1 MSLSN
6 QSRRQFLRTAS
17 MASMAGFYVSPF
29 FVELNSLAAMA
40 QGTAGTD
47 YRALVCVYLAGG
59 NDGHGTVI
67 ATDPSS
73 FAAFTSARSGAPGLA
88 YPMSELLPITLQTPQ
103 TGRTF
108 ALNPSLGGV
117 QTLFNAGRAAI
128 VANTGTL
135 IAPAT
140 KTQINANSVPL
151 PDSLFSHFDQ
161 TAAWQAIAANL
172 GSGERVGWGGAV
184 ADAIE
189 AMNLNSNSMFTCI
202 STSGN
207 ALFLSGQD
215 SFQLNVT
222 SAGPIPIYGL
232 QNPPFGVPAA
242 SNPLNSILTADENNL
257 FSQEYE
263 IVINRSMQAQAM
275 LATAMAP
282 AGVGGVANPPQ
293 YLNPMTNMLANNP
306 LATSMQTVAR
316 IIAGRAQLGVTRQIF
331 YVQLGS
337 FDTHNNQAVQHAQ
350 LLTQLGSAFEYFDG
364 LMVGMGLGNNVTSFT
379 ISDFGRTLT
388 SNSNGTDHGWGS
400 HHFVVG
406 GAVNGQNMYGQYP
419 VVGVDQVNDLGA
431 GRLIP
436 TTAVEQY
443 AGTLASWF
451 GLSDSQIRTVFPN
464 FGNFGTDPYLG
475 FMS

>member
-1 MSLSN
+1 MSISH

-67 ATDPSS
+67 ATDPDS

-88 YPMSELLPITLQTPQ
+88 YPMNELLPITLQTPQ

-282 AGVGGVANPPQ
+282 AGAAGVANPPQ

-350 LLTQLGSAFEYFDG
+350 LLTQLGAAFEYFDG

-475 FMS
+475 FMG

>member
-1 MSLSN
+1 
-6 QSRRQFLRTAS
+6 
-17 MASMAGFYVSPF
+17 
-29 FVELNSLAAMA
+29 
-40 QGTAGTD
+40 
-47 YRALVCVYLAGG
+47 
-59 NDGHGTVI
+59 VI
-67 ATDPSS
+67 ATDPES

-88 YPMSELLPITLQTPQ
+88 YPMNELLPITLQTPQ
-103 TGRTF
+103 SGLTF

-117 QTLFNAGRAAI
+117 QTLLNAGRAAI

-140 KTQINANSVPL
+140 KTQISANSVPL

-475 FMS
+475 FMA